1 MTPRISIWISNS
13 VLISFLV
20 VSILYSIV
28 HVENKSL
35 RNESSSLIEEKNR
48 SFARVQELSR
58 VKNEFPIAYQC
69 HYNFGLSDGS
79 LFESTEKIPYSIYK
93 RLRLGDSIEIY
104 KKELR
109 ILGKQTAISRI
120 MGNDEPLPLLENL
133 EKYFKYSFYY
143 FLALT
148 TVLFSIRVLG
158 WLFRTYPSQKK
169 LNETDVIVANNS
181 LDSHQK

>member
-1 MTPRISIWISNS
+1 MSPRISVWISNS
-13 VLISFLV
+13 VFISFFA
-20 VSILYSIV
+20 VSILYSLV
-28 HVENKSL
+28 YFENNSL
-35 RNESSSLIEEKNR
+35 REESSSLIDEKNR

-58 VKNEFPIAYQC
+58 IKNQFPIAYQC

-93 RLRLGDSIEIY
+93 RLRLGDTIEIY

-109 ILGKQTAISRI
+109 SLGKQTAISRI
-120 MGNDEPLPLLENL
+120 MGNEEPLPLLENL

-143 FLALT
+143 FFALT
-148 TVLFSIRVLG
+148 SVLLTIRVSG
-158 WLFRTYPSQKK
+158 WLFRIYPSQKK
-169 LNETDVIVANNS
+169 LNETDAIVANNS